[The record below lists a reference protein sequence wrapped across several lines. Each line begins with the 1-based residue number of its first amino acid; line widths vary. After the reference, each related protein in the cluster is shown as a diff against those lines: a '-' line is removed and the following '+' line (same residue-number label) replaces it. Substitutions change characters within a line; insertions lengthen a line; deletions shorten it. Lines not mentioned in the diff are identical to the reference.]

1 MSGTNEGIKSMAELL
16 RSGATMTNLSCPAC
30 SSPLFRLKNKVL
42 WCAQCQKKVV
52 VVKED
57 EKVEEPQI
65 PTSLGTTET
74 VLTAKILEIKERI
87 QKESDLDELQ
97 KLSSVLSTL
106 LDDLDKVKKLG
117 KQRL

>member
-1 MSGTNEGIKSMAELL
+1 MAELL

-65 PTSLGTTET
+65 PTSLGTTKT

-97 KLSSVLSTL
+97 KLASVLSTL
-106 LDDLDKVKKLG
+106 LDDLDKVKKLR